1 LWEAFQRDYGAEGDP
16 GILVAKGSTLDFN
29 LDRNADGKLK
39 LQSWVDRRYKRDPVA
54 AAAERGGEFRT
65 DLENFVS
72 REIIEA
78 CTDPDAERPYDKTR
92 VYLWFL

>member
-1 LWEAFQRDYGAEGDP
+1 MPPVGGLPARRDGPDGDP

-29 LDRNADGKLK
+29 LDPKNGTLK
-39 LQSWVDRRYKRDPVA
+39 PKSWVDRRYERDPVA
-54 AAAERGGEFRT
+54 AAAECGGEFRT

-78 CTDPDAERPYDKTR
+78 CTDPEAELA
-92 VYLWFL
+92 V